1 MQRGIGDSSGLNIIV
16 QKEES
21 PIKMRIC
28 LRKMIVIVTEKLSFI
43 SVPNVSVTCRYTDG
57 FKLDGLEK
65 PGSRREFWRA

>member
-1 MQRGIGDSSGLNIIV
+1 MQLGIGDSSGLNISV

-57 FKLDGLEK
+57 FL
-65 PGSRREFWRA
+65 S